1 MDLKNAQENFIQI
14 QDLCFA
20 HGNRVIF
27 DHININIPRGK
38 ITAIMGPSG
47 TGKTTLLKLI
57 SAQLKPKQGNIYV
70 DGKNVHQLSRAEL
83 YQLRRRIGV
92 LFQSGA
98 LFTSLNVYENV
109 AFPLRE
115 HTELPEEMIH
125 DLVLMK
131 LQAVGLR
138 GAQKLKPSQLSGGM
152 SRRVALARCLAL
164 DPDLLMY
171 DEPFTGQDP
180 ITMGVLVTLIK
191 KINHAL
197 GITSI
202 IVSHDVAETCSI
214 ADYIYILYAGRI
226 IGQGTPDEIATSK
239 SPDIHQFV
247 EGLHDGAVPFHYPA
261 KKYEED
267 LAL

>member
-1 MDLKNAQENFIQI
+1 MDPKNAQENFIQI
-14 QDLCFA
+14 QDLSFA

-57 SAQLKPKQGNIYV
+57 SAQLRPKQGNIYV

-83 YQLRRRIGV
+83 YELRRRIGV

-98 LFTSLNVYENV
+98 LFTNLNVYENV

-214 ADYIYILYAGRI
+214 ADYVYILYAGRI
-226 IGQGTPDEIATSK
+226 IGQGTPNEIATTT
-239 SPDIHQFV
+239 SPDVHQFI

-261 KKYEED
+261 KDYEED